1 MLETALKVLNIIEDN
16 SYEAYIVGGFVRDY
30 VMGIKSNDVDITTN
44 ARPKDLIKI
53 FPNANIDNEVY
64 GSVTVY
70 LNNIRF
76 EITTYRDDGNY
87 LDNRHPDT
95 INYVNDLKT
104 DLKRRDFTIN
114 TICMDKASNIVDLLS
129 CRSDIDNRIIKT
141 VINPL
146 ESFKIDSLRILR
158 AIRFATTL
166 DFELAKE
173 AKEAIIQ
180 SKYLLKDLS
189 INRKKEELDK
199 IFSSPNIEK
208 GIMLIKELGLI
219 DVLFLENINKIRSCS
234 QVIGI
239 WTMLEVDD
247 IYPFT
252 RNELNLMKD
261 IRNAIKNNP
270 LAYTTLYYYDLYPC
284 TVAGEIIGISKK
296 EIMDNYNSMP
306 IHKRGDIVV
315 DSYDLIDYLNI
326 EDGPIMSKLWR
337 KLELSILNLEVS
349 NTKEEL
355 LNLAKKIYTSIN
367 LVKEE
372 RNETETTG

>member
-1 MLETALKVLNIIEDN
+1 
-16 SYEAYIVGGFVRDY
+16 
-30 VMGIKSNDVDITTN
+30 
-44 ARPKDLIKI
+44 
-53 FPNANIDNEVY
+53 
-64 GSVTVY
+64 
-70 LNNIRF
+70 
-76 EITTYRDDGNY
+76 
-87 LDNRHPDT
+87 
-95 INYVNDLKT
+95 
-104 DLKRRDFTIN
+104 
-114 TICMDKASNIVDLLS
+114 
-129 CRSDIDNRIIKT
+129 
-141 VINPL
+141 
-146 ESFKIDSLRILR
+146 
-158 AIRFATTL
+158 
-166 DFELAKE
+166 
-173 AKEAIIQ
+173 
-180 SKYLLKDLS
+180 
-189 INRKKEELDK
+189 
-199 IFSSPNIEK
+199 
-208 GIMLIKELGLI
+208 MLIKELGLI
-219 DVLFLENINKIRSCS
+219 DVLFLENINKVIPCS

-372 RNETETTG
+372 SNETETTG